1 MPSRHHVVRDISY
14 AHSAETRSGRMVI
27 KLMENTTGRLRL
39 IRRADGY
46 EEEVAQGRD
55 FWSVMVD
62 RYGLALDVVGGAL
75 TNIPKEGPLIL
86 IANHPYGILD
96 GLMLV
101 HTPESPWLARVL
113 SSGFGHV
120 MYVIIFV
127 VSVFFIL
134 CTRKQIASG

>member
-1 MPSRHHVVRDISY
+1 MPSRHHVARDISY

-46 EEEVAQGRD
+46 EQEVAQGRD

-62 RYGLALDVVGGAL
+62 RYGLTLDVVGGAL
-75 TNIPKEGPLIL
+75 SNIPKDGPLIL

-96 GLMLV
+96 GLMMGNILSQ
-101 HTPESPWLARVL
+101 TRICYLRDRV
-113 SSGFGHV
+113 
-120 MYVIIFV
+120 I
-127 VSVFFIL
+127 
-134 CTRKQIASG
+134 